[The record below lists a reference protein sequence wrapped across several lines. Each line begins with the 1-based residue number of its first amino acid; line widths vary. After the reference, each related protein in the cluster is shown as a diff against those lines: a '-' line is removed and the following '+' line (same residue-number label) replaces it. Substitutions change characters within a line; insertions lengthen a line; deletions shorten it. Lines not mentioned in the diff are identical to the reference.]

1 MALADLLSPAGIAR
15 KLQLRS
21 APGLLGANLSNPF
34 KRTGGYL
41 VVDIGSSSIKLAE
54 VVHGPRGPRLT
65 ALGDRR
71 RCRRRSIQSNVIQDE
86 APVVD
91 AITAARRADRR
102 RSRRP
107 VITAVPGPAV
117 IVKKVVLPAQTGTAI
132 DSAVLAEAQQLIPDS
147 LDNVNLDYQVIDWIE
162 DGNKM
167 EVLVVAVKR
176 DIINSYT
183 AAIRAAGLDPAVV
196 DVDYFALENMFELN
210 YDTSEGG
217 SVALVN
223 IGARYSSIN
232 ILKDGRST
240 FTGDV
245 PVGGAEFTDALVRQL
260 GVSPSDADALKRGRG
275 AANIAPA
282 DTEPILGSVTEFI
295 VEEVQRA
302 LSFFWTAATDEPL
315 GAVLLSGGPAR
326 MPGLSAQ
333 LKERLD
339 CEGRGRRSVPS
350 HDGRPSASIGRSSK
364 RAGRRWPS
372 PSGSRPAVRGT
383 NDPHQPASDRRG
395 RARRRSAPAD
405 RDGGARGGDGRPRA
419 RSSCTRCRRPAA
431 RRRQPPL
438 ESGA

>member
-1 MALADLLSPAGIAR
+1 MALAELLSRSGIAR
-15 KLQLRS
+15 KLQLDRFQQM
-21 APGLLGANLSNPF
+21 LGGNLSNPF

-54 VVHGPRGPRLT
+54 VFHGTSGPRIT
-65 ALGDRR
+65 ALGMAPLPPTV
-71 RCRRRSIQSNVIQDE
+71 IQSNVIQDE

-91 AITAARRADRR
+91 AIKALVQRMGVQSKAT
-102 RSRRP
+102 
-107 VITAVPGPAV
+107 ITAVPGPAV
-117 IVKKVVLPAQTGTAI
+117 IVKKVVLPAQTGNAV
-132 DSAVLAEAQQLIPDS
+132 DAAVLAEAQQLIPDS
-147 LDNVNLDYQVIDWIE
+147 LDNVHLDYQVVDWME

-183 AAIRAAGLDPAVV
+183 SAIRAAGLDPAV

-232 ILKDGRST
+232 ILKDGHST

-260 GVSPSDADALKRGRG
+260 GVSPADADALKRGRA
-275 AANIAPA
+275 AANIAPEDA
-282 DTEPILGSVTEFI
+282 EPILGSVTEFI
-295 VEEVQRA
+295 IEEVQRA

-315 GAVLLSGGPAR
+315 GAVLLSGGPSR
-326 MPGLSAQ
+326 MPGLATQ

-339 CEGRGRRSVPS
+339 TKVDVVDPFRRVTL
-350 HDGRPSASIGRSSK
+350 DARVD
-364 RAGRRWPS
+364 RALIEE
-372 PSGSRPAVRGT
+372 SGPALAVTVGLAT
-383 NDPHQPASDRRG
+383 
-395 RARRRSAPAD
+395 
-405 RDGGARGGDGRPRA
+405 
-419 RSSCTRCRRPAA
+419 RRP
-431 RRRQPPL
+431 
-438 ESGA
+438 GDK